1 MKKFFAVISILALS
15 VVSVSVFAD
24 DSGKEKTISEN
35 CGAIKETL
43 VNLQHADSRARVYL
57 GRYYETVLNTYIVPL
72 NLRLVENNIHNNELM
87 ENQTAFS
94 SKRQEFVDNYIS
106 YQKKLEDL
114 VATNCEND
122 SQRFYE
128 KLLDT
133 RMERKIVARDVVQ
146 LRSLVAKQ
154 IELVKK
160 LKEGVE

>member
-1 MKKFFAVISILALS
+1 MKKFFVVILILALS
-15 VVSVSVFAD
+15 VVSVSVFAE
-24 DSGKEKTISEN
+24 GEKEKTISEN
-35 CGAIKETL
+35 CSALKDTL
-43 VNLQHADSRARVYL
+43 IDLQHADSRARVYL
-57 GRYYETVLNTYIVPL
+57 GRYYETILNSYIVPL
-72 NLRLVENNIHNNELM
+72 NVRLVENNIYNNELM

-122 SQRFYE
+122 SKQFYE

-133 RMERKIVARDVVQ
+133 RLERKVVARDVAQ
-146 LRSLVAKQ
+146 LRLLIVKQ

-160 LKEGVE
+160 LKEGIE